1 MAAEHGFATR
11 QPGATV
17 WYSVVQCGTVW
28 YGGGMEPHNS
38 PAFDEFTDIKC
49 EGDGGVMSDH
59 WPGSLYGLCFAL
71 TD

>member
-11 QPGATV
+11 QPGATL
-17 WYSVVQCGTVW
+17 C
-28 YGGGMEPHNS
+28 YGGGEMEPHNS

-49 EGDGGVMSDH
+49 DGDVGVMRSAQPLARLPH
-59 WPGSLYGLCFAL
+59 LYVDYSFH